1 MVHESLPISLE
12 ISPNWDNSDSIKR
25 VKEQL
30 RQIPDKGLGYGI
42 LKYLNRNDKL
52 NAESSWNIVF
62 NYLGQ
67 IDNIIDSGKWF
78 SEQMK
83 AWVKAPV

>member
-1 MVHESLPISLE
+1 M
-12 ISPNWDNSDSIKR
+12 NSESIKR

-42 LKYLNRNDKL
+42 LKYINRNDKL
-52 NAESSWNIVF
+52 NTRQSWNIVF

-67 IDNIIDSGKWF
+67 IDNIVDSGKWF
-78 SEQMK
+78 SGAKES
-83 AWVKAPV
+83 AGEIRR